1 MVGRTFERLVQ
12 SVKRCLKKVLG
23 KSRLSLEEIT
33 TLIVEIENVLNCRP
47 LTYVYTDELQ
57 EALTPSHL
65 IYGRRLLSLPS
76 LDESLRFNQELLD
89 MNSELLQCRK
99 DYLLQILKHYWKRW
113 HGEYLKELREH
124 HSITRSKD
132 FIAVS
137 EGDIVLIQEE
147 TLQPRSVWNLG
158 RIESLIKGKDGQI
171 RGAVVRTVSKG
182 NKSQYL
188 RRPVNKLYPL
198 EVGNT
203 AVKNEIEQI
212 ELKPRRRAAVEG
224 ELKRKLLDLA
234 NKR

>member
-1 MVGRTFERLVQ
+1 MLVQ

-23 KSRLSLEEIT
+23 KSRLLSEEIT

-47 LTYVYTDELQ
+47 LTYVYTDELK

-89 MNSELLQCRK
+89 MNSELLQRRK

-113 HGEYLKELREH
+113 HGKYLKELREH
-124 HSITRSKD
+124 HSINRSKD

-188 RRPVNKLYPL
+188 QRPVNKLYPL

-234 NKR
+234 NKH